1 MKVDM
6 WFDEQTLLVRI
17 ILIIIPFVGWI
28 IELFVRISALVR
40 RQSGINIAGLI
51 VFAILGG
58 FWVLCL
64 FDVLSL
70 LINDRLL
77 LIE

>member
-1 MKVDM
+1 M

-64 FDVLSL
+64 FDVISL
-70 LINDRLL
+70 LLNDRLI

>member
-1 MKVDM
+1 MKADM

-51 VFAILGG
+51 VFAIFGG

>member
-1 MKVDM
+1 MKVDL
-6 WFDEQTLLVRI
+6 WFDEQTLLVKI

-28 IELFVRISALVR
+28 IELFVRISALIR

-58 FWVLCL
+58 FWILCL
-64 FDVLSL
+64 FDVISL
-70 LINDRLL
+70 LLNDRLI

>member
-6 WFDEQTLLVRI
+6 WFDEQTLLVKI
-17 ILIIIPFVGWI
+17 ILIIIPFIGWL
-28 IELFVRISALVR
+28 IELFVRISALIR
-40 RQSGINIAGLI
+40 RQSGINIAGLV
-51 VFAILGG
+51 VFAVLGG

-64 FDVLSL
+64 FDVISL
-70 LINDRLL
+70 LLNDRLI

>member
-17 ILIIIPFVGWI
+17 ILIIIPFIGWL
-28 IELFVRISALVR
+28 IELFVRISALIR
-40 RQSGINIAGLI
+40 RQSGINIAGLV
-51 VFAILGG
+51 VFAVLGG

-64 FDVLSL
+64 FDVISL
-70 LINDRLL
+70 LLNDRLI

>member
-1 MKVDM
+1 M
-6 WFDEQTLLVRI
+6 WFDEQTLLVKI

-28 IELFVRISALVR
+28 IELFVRISALIR

-58 FWVLCL
+58 FWILCL
-64 FDVLSL
+64 FDVISL
-70 LINDRLL
+70 LLNDRLI

>member
-51 VFAILGG
+51 VFAIFGG

-64 FDVLSL
+64 LDVLSL

>member
-51 VFAILGG
+51 VFAIFGG